1 MNKKMTLAQKLIT
14 ENKRTKDTFLDLG
27 DCGLTEL
34 PKELFECIWL
44 KYLILSSDYFDY
56 DDVSPSVS
64 SNYLHKEEF
73 DLEKNQIP
81 NLTGIEKLHNLEELI
96 LNDIEIKKAES
107 ISNLHKLKKL
117 VISNNK
123 LQTLSF
129 IRGLKKLEL
138 IDFSSNQITKFPYFL
153 KDFPLLQDIYYHNN
167 PYEFNNEEY
176 VLHIFFTITRIGI
189 YQVFENITEY
199 QNFFFKVASTIEKQ
213 IKEQENYI
221 NLKIPKDF
229 KRIFSRYILLFS
241 EYVSIAKGKVIE
253 FHVRSQD
260 DALVLVTNGKTNI
273 SREKVLEYLEEYV
286 MLLAQDLENQRLV
299 LNIENQEITNN
310 PKLEVKIDTFTLRY
324 QIEKGALKSEMRI
337 LELENKHLQQEL
349 SIYRLQSERDNQRII
364 FLQDMFQ
371 HGIRKTI

>member
-1 MNKKMTLAQKLIT
+1 MNEKMTIAQALIA
-14 ENKRTKDTFLDLG
+14 ENKRTKDTFLDLEN
-27 DCGLTEL
+27 CGLTEL
-34 PKELFECIWL
+34 PKELFECVWL
-44 KYLILSSDYFDY
+44 QSLS
-56 DDVSPSVS
+56 
-64 SNYLHKEEF
+64 
-73 DLEKNQIP
+73 
-81 NLTGIEKLHNLEELI
+81 
-96 LNDIEIKKAES
+96 LNG
-107 ISNLHKLKKL
+107 
-117 VISNNK
+117 NK
-123 LQTLSF
+123 LQDITGIQVLENLETLS
-129 IRGLKKLEL
+129 IIANEITDLTPIQEL
-138 IDFSSNQITKFPYFL
+138 IELRSLDVGVNNISDISPVEHLYNLEKVGFSYNQVTELPLFLRNLLKIKSITFL
-153 KDFPLLQDIYYHNN
+153 PN
-167 PYEFNNEEY
+167 PYQLKNYEYLSLFFNGYDVEY
-176 VLHIFFTITRIGI
+176 FTNKSKEIDSFNLFHQIANT
-189 YQVFENITEY
+189 V
-199 QNFFFKVASTIEKQ
+199 EKQ
-213 IKEQENYI
+213 IKEQENWI